1 MIGRPVCAM
10 PLMIA
15 MAIAGC
21 SKSASESA
29 PTVASASASARGSAA
44 AAPAQSAAAGG
55 LIADRA
61 SWAGSYTAKVG
72 AVDPPKNA
80 NEKTWTQDPGSAAT
94 GKGTVDLSI
103 RERGDAQ
110 GETKGPLGDMTISGT
125 YDGKELRANLV
136 PKDPKADTAMTG
148 FMLLASEGD
157 ALKGSIRV
165 SNRDARIVREATV
178 ELAKK

>member
-1 MIGRPVCAM
+1 MIERLRSAV
-10 PLMIA
+10 PL
-15 MAIAGC
+15 AIAIATGC
-21 SKSASESA
+21 SKGSTESA
-29 PTVASASASARGSAA
+29 PPVASIAIAS
-44 AAPAQSAAAGG
+44 AAPAKSATAGG
-55 LIADRA
+55 AVADRTT
-61 SWAGSYTAKVG
+61 WAGSYTAKVG
-72 AVDPPKNA
+72 AVDPPQNA
-80 NEKTWTQDPGSAAT
+80 KEKTWTQDPGSAAI

-110 GETKGPLGDMTISGT
+110 GEAKGPLGDMTISGT

-136 PKDPKADTAMTG
+136 PKDPKADAAMTG